1 MRGTGKLS
9 SFLYGRINYET
20 SQDPLEAEIIC
31 LKETSVPSY
40 NIELC

>member
-9 SFLYGRINYET
+9 SFVYGRIYET

-31 LKETSVPSY
+31 LKETSLPNY
-40 NIELC
+40 NIELN